1 MYDSPI
7 TLQELCLNVICDD
20 VVNVFE
26 LYYEKS
32 NEVDSE
38 YLDKISERCPSNFSV
53 VQKKFKFRDS
63 DIFLFNEI
71 SEKLLAKFVEKNIL
85 CDATLNLFSVRNTRL
100 RSVRIKNTR
109 KVTVQGL
116 KTLSQHK
123 IVDLECVNLKSISI
137 GKILGEF

>member
-7 TLQELCLNVICDD
+7 TLQELCLDVICDD

-32 NEVDSE
+32 KEIDTRC
-38 YLDKISERCPSNFSV
+38 LDKMNERCPSNFSV
-53 VQKKFKFRDS
+53 VQKKFRFRDS

-71 SEKLLAKFVEKNIL
+71 SEKLLAKFGEKNIL
-85 CDATLNLFSVRNTRL
+85 CDATLNLFSARNTRL

-109 KVTVQGL
+109 KVTVLGL
-116 KTLSQHK
+116 KMLSQHK
-123 IVDLECVNLKSISI
+123 IVDLECINLKNISI
-137 GKILGEF
+137 GKILGEY